1 MKHEAL
7 IERARE
13 IYGEC
18 LGSSHCFEYVVR
30 ILVDDYKI
38 SREYAEDLAQQV
50 FDQWVEAYGK

>member
-38 SREYAEDLAQQV
+38 SREYAGSGPTSL
-50 FDQWVEAYGK
+50 